1 MPWIAVAI
9 GVLALL
15 LGAAAIYVRRT
26 RQGARP
32 TEESR
37 FAQGLAIGM
46 GTAVAIGILLSFL
59 GGYREAMS
67 YAVVAGMA
75 GGSIIGFLLEWRPR
89 RHRRR
94 DACLDRSKL

>member
-1 MPWIAVAI
+1 MPWIIVAI

-32 TEESR
+32 TESR
-37 FAQGLAIGM
+37 FAYGLVIGMVVALAI
-46 GTAVAIGILLSFL
+46 AIPLSEV
-59 GGYREAMS
+59 GGYHEAMS
-67 YAVVAGMA
+67 YAVWAGMA
-75 GGSIIGFLLEWRPR
+75 GGSIIGFLLDR

-94 DACLDRSKL
+94 DA